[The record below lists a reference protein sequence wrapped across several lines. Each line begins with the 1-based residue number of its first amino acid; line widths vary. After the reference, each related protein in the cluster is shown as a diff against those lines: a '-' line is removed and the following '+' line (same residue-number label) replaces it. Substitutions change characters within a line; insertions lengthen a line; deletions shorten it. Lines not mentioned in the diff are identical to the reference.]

1 MPRAISTL
9 TSACPACWSLPRLQM
24 IVLVANR
31 KTGETGETATC
42 ALRSDIQ
49 NTINGITHPGLH
61 LDGRKQGPV
70 NPLLLEVITVKA
82 LGNTGLMKPLH
93 RLSLFS

>member
-9 TSACPACWSLPRLQM
+9 TSISACPACWSLPRLQM

-31 KTGETGETATC
+31 KTGETATC

-49 NTINGITHPGLH
+49 NTINGITNPGLH

>member
-1 MPRAISTL
+1 
-9 TSACPACWSLPRLQM
+9 M

-31 KTGETGETATC
+31 KTGETATC

-49 NTINGITHPGLH
+49 NTINGITNPGLH

>member
-9 TSACPACWSLPRLQM
+9 TSISACPACWSLPRLQM

-31 KTGETGETATC
+31 KTGETATC

-49 NTINGITHPGLH
+49 NTINGITNPGLH

-82 LGNTGLMKPLH
+82 FGNTGLMKPLH

>member
-1 MPRAISTL
+1 MPLAISTL

-31 KTGETGETATC
+31 KTGETATC

-49 NTINGITHPGLH
+49 NTINGITNPGLH

>member
-9 TSACPACWSLPRLQM
+9 TSISACPACWSLPRLQM

-31 KTGETGETATC
+31 KTGETATC

-70 NPLLLEVITVKA
+70 NPLLLDVITVKA